1 MAISTSKVSKM
12 HKKIT
17 DDIHKVSKIILECKK
32 YSYLHYIILYHILY
46 YYCCCCYKGGES
58 FY

>member
-46 YYCCCCYKGGES
+46 YYYCCCYKGG
-58 FY
+58 